1 MQQPVTPSNT
11 TLVSTCCGTLLG
23 VFSNITTHDLVKTA
37 ILAAIGAAT
46 SFIVSVSLKLL
57 LRKITK
63 K

>member
-1 MQQPVTPSNT
+1 MQQPITQNNT
-11 TLVSTCCGTLLG
+11 MLSTCCGTVLS
-23 VFSNITTHDLVKTA
+23 VFSNITSQDLAKTA

-57 LRKITK
+57 FRKLSK